1 MNWKER
7 STQLELLDDD
17 NIPFADIRRN
27 MDEINTINTWL
38 GGHQITLKG
47 LQKMLPANRPVHIA
61 EIGCGDGNNLQ
72 VIQNWC
78 AKKNIDATL
87 TGIDIKDT
95 CIAAAKEKKW
105 NNATFIINDYKALK
119 FEQQPDIIFSSLFC
133 HHFSSEALAGQLRW
147 MHDQAS
153 VGFFINDLHRH
164 PLAYYSIKWITAL
177 FSNSYLVKHDAPLS
191 VARGFSKKDW
201 QEIIQKAGLS
211 QAEVEWK
218 WAFRF
223 LISLKKNG

>member
-7 STQLELLDDD
+7 STQQELLDGDD
-17 NIPFADIRRN
+17 IPFADIRRN

-47 LQKMLPANRPVHIA
+47 LRKILPAKKTIHIA

-78 AKKNIDATL
+78 TQQNIDATL

-95 CIAAAKEKKW
+95 CIAVAKEKKW
-105 NNATFIINDYKALK
+105 KNASFIISDYRDVK
-119 FEQQPDIIFSSLFC
+119 FDTQPDIIFSSLFC
-133 HHFSSEALAGQLRW
+133 HHFSNETLVRQLQW
-147 MHDQAS
+147 MYRQSNA
-153 VGFFINDLHRH
+153 GFFINDLHRH

-177 FSNSYLVKHDAPLS
+177 FSKSYLVKHDAPLS
-191 VARGFSKKDW
+191 VARGFSKNDW
-201 QEIIQKAGLS
+201 KEILQQTGLS
-211 QAEVEWK
+211 NAQVEWK

-223 LISLKKNG
+223 LITFQKNA